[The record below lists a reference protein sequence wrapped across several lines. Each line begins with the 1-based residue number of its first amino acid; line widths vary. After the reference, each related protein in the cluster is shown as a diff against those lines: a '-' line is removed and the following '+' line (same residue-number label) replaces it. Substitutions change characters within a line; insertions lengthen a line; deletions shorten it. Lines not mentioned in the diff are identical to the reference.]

1 MAFYFSSFLFFVSLS
16 NKVMLMARY
25 LIFAGKANRDWNILY
40 QTKQSELGID
50 TEQIVKPK
58 ERLLHA
64 ALRDTATSEE
74 VVHLAVIIDPNQ
86 LQEGDEEGNTPLH
99 LACFRESGCTEC

>member
-1 MAFYFSSFLFFVSLS
+1 
-16 NKVMLMARY
+16 MARY

-40 QTKQSELGID
+40 QTKQRELGID